1 MWQGGWSW
9 SLHRPWG
16 LKTTL
21 EKKKKKTHL
30 TKDAPGVGSL
40 STYAPGLGRGSQI
53 PETLALEA
61 KLGGFQR
68 QPRAVPEPTLSTD
81 PFPYPLFKP
90 SLSLD
95 SFPQSH
101 FIQGASLPF
110 PGTGP

>member
-21 EKKKKKTHL
+21 EKKKKTHL
-30 TKDAPGVGSL
+30 TKDAPGIGSL
-40 STYAPGLGRGSQI
+40 SSYAPGLGRGSQI